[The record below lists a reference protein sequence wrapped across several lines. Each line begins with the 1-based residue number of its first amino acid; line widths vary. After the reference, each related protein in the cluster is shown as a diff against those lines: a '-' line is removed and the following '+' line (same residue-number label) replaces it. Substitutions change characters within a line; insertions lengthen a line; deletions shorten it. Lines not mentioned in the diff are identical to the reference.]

1 MLAVGVLETPAQV
14 VEMLD
19 LSPALFV
26 ENRGQWDDSIRY
38 AFSGNGAN
46 VLHTDTGPD

>member
-1 MLAVGVLETPAQV
+1 MLAVGVVETAEQA
-14 VEMLD
+14 VELLD
-19 LSPALFV
+19 ISPALFV